1 METDILRDLSPVLD
15 QVVNT
20 GILVYMDVNCEEEK
34 SMDLSTQT
42 WNTWGKCSK
51 LRMKTFHNLR
61 QNYKNKHFAELVP
74 WLKSESSSKICR
86 NDF

>member
-34 SMDLSTQT
+34 HGLIYTDLEHLGQMFQIKNENIPQFT
-42 WNTWGKCSK
+42 SK
-51 LRMKTFHNLR
+51 L
-61 QNYKNKHFAELVP
+61 
-74 WLKSESSSKICR
+74 
-86 NDF
+86 